1 MRTIGVIPARFGS
14 SRFPGKPLHPIAGK
28 PLIQHVV
35 EQCKKAETI
44 TEVIVATD
52 DLRIAAAV
60 EGFARVFM
68 TREDHPSGTDRIAEV
83 ASMYPADAY
92 VNIQGDEPLIEP
104 SVIDAVAELLAKA
117 QMTTAVTPISKRE
130 DYENPNVVKAVV
142 AQDGYALYFSR
153 RTIPYLRDQANL
165 SPAQQ
170 LAAFPF
176 RRHLGIYGFH
186 RETLL
191 RIVAQPPSP
200 LEVAERLEQLR
211 ALELGIRIAVAIVI
225 HDSIGVDVPEDV
237 KKVEE
242 ILKLRSECCSPAS
255 KGP

>member
-1 MRTIGVIPARFGS
+1 MNIIGVIPARFGS

-35 EQCKKAETI
+35 EQCQKAETI
-44 TEVIVATD
+44 TEIIVATD
-52 DLRIAAAV
+52 DVRIAAAV
-60 EGFARVFM
+60 EGFARVVM

-83 ASMYPADAY
+83 AALCPADAY

-104 SVIDAVAELLAKA
+104 SVIDAVAGRLETA
-117 QMTTAVTPISKRE
+117 QMTTAVTPISSPE
-130 DYENPNVVKAVV
+130 DYEHPNVVKAVV
-142 AQDGYALYFSR
+142 AQDGHALYFSR
-153 RTIPYLRDQANL
+153 RTVPYLRDHANL
-165 SPAQQ
+165 TAAQQ

-176 RRHLGIYGFH
+176 WRHLGIYGFH

-211 ALELGIRIAVAIVI
+211 ALEMGIRIAVATVI
-225 HDSIGVDVPEDV
+225 HDSIGVDVPGDV
-237 KKVEE
+237 QKVEA
-242 ILKLRSECCSPAS
+242 ILRLRSGGHAPAT
-255 KGP
+255 PTP

>member
-1 MRTIGVIPARFGS
+1 M
-14 SRFPGKPLHPIAGK
+14 
-28 PLIQHVV
+28 
-35 EQCKKAETI
+35 
-44 TEVIVATD
+44 
-52 DLRIAAAV
+52 
-60 EGFARVFM
+60 
-68 TREDHPSGTDRIAEV
+68 
-83 ASMYPADAY
+83 
-92 VNIQGDEPLIEP
+92 
-104 SVIDAVAELLAKA
+104 
-117 QMTTAVTPISKRE
+117 
-130 DYENPNVVKAVV
+130 KAVV

-211 ALELGIRIAVAIVI
+211 ALELGIRIAVATVV
-225 HDSIGVDVPEDV
+225 HDSIGVDVPGDV
-237 KKVEE
+237 QKVEA
-242 ILKLRSECCSPAS
+242 ILNLRSRGHAS
-255 KGP
+255 ATLAP